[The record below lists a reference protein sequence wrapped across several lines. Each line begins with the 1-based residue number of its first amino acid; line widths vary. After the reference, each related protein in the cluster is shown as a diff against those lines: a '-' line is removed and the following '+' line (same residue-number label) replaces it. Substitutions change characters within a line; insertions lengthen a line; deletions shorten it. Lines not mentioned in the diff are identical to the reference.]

1 MHTLKQIFRVIVL
14 LIAIA
19 GMILSVAG
27 LYFAWA
33 YNTPAT
39 ETIIQVIGAA
49 EQVLE
54 AADTGLA
61 TVNSGLT
68 RALGAVNT
76 IDGATR
82 SVGELINETDLA
94 FAVLERTVGETL
106 FPRIESAQETVSALA
121 QTIIGVND
129 ALEAANKLPFV
140 DLPTLTTELEAVS
153 ARLAEARARVEEIQA
168 NIQAI
173 KEDKVARSVSFVTDR
188 TEPLL
193 EQLGGALATVTDA
206 QARITAALTR
216 LDTLARRVPRLI
228 DIISITATLVMIW
241 LFAVQGYLALRLIE
255 ILSGKKIDW
264 ARLTR
269 RDEKTPAPAEA
280 PSTDE
285 SV

>member
-1 MHTLKQIFRVIVL
+1 MHTLKQIFRVVVL

-39 ETIIQVIGAA
+39 EAIVQTIGAA
-49 EQVLE
+49 EQVLA
-54 AADTGLA
+54 AADNGLA

-68 RALGAVNT
+68 RAQGAVNT

-168 NIQAI
+168 TIQAI

-206 QARITAALTR
+206 QARITA
-216 LDTLARRVPRLI
+216 TLARLETLSQRVPRLI
-228 DIISITATLVMIW
+228 DILSISATLVMIW
-241 LFAVQGYLALRLIE
+241 LFAVQGYLALRLYE
-255 ILSGKKIDW
+255 ILSGKKINWD
-264 ARLTR
+264 RLTR
-269 RDEKTPAPAEA
+269 RGEKAAAAEVA
-280 PSTDE
+280 PSVDE
-285 SV
+285 SA